1 MLSVVVFF
9 FFKQKTAYEMR
20 ISDWSS
26 DVCSSDLRIRLRANA
41 IMMLQRRELLRAGD
55 ELAGELGKPFVE
67 MRAGESIEGRL
78 LRRVDLASGRFVLV
92 EHSRELTLLQ
102 WRPVLDRQIG
112 RPIAGGMRSDG
123 VSWSCGRGRSG
134 PQIS

>member
-1 MLSVVVFF
+1 
-9 FFKQKTAYEMR
+9 MR

-26 DVCSSDLRIRLRANA
+26 DVCSSDLEQQLADVDGDRIRLRANA

-92 EHSRELTLLQ
+92 EQSREFTLVP

-112 RPIAGGMRSDG
+112 RPIAGVMRSDG
-123 VSWSCGRGRSG
+123 VSWSFGRGRSG
-134 PQIS
+134 PQIGSEGPTA